1 MALQGLHCCVWAFSS
16 CGKPGL
22 LFSCKAQWLLLSQN
36 TGSRCQGSVAVA
48 HGLSCPVACGIF
60 VLGPGIK
67 PMFPA
72 LAGGFLTTGPPGKSQ
87 ECLLN
92 VQLAFSPTKMM
103 VWLLKFF
110 LLSLAPSLASTL
122 AWLRIPP
129 KSQRISPNDMEEG
142 LEKPDM
148 FAFISMYLFI

>member
-1 MALQGLHCCVWAFSS
+1 MKTIASFTVDHL
-16 CGKPGL
+16 KL
-22 LFSCKAQWLLLSQN
+22 L
-36 TGSRCQGSVAVA
+36 
-48 HGLSCPVACGIF
+48 
-60 VLGPGIK
+60 PGIK

-103 VWLLKFF
+103 VWLLNFF
-110 LLSLAPSLASTL
+110 LLSLATSLASTL
-122 AWLRIPP
+122 TWLRIPP

-142 LEKPDM
+142 LEKPEM
-148 FAFISMYLFI
+148 FAFISMYLFIQKSLLLDYLM